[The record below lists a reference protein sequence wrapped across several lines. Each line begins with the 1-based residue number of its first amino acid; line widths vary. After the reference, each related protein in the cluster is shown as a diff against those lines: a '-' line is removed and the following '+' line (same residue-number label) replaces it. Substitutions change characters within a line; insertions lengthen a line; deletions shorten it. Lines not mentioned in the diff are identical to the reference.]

1 MMMNIHREA
10 LPIDRRI
17 RGCTP
22 SLDLEN
28 RPAAQRVCD
37 FDPVLLPLSPEQAMY
52 EAARCVQCPDPA
64 PCIEGCPT
72 RNNIPLAM
80 WLIEQGLFLEAAQ
93 VYRQTSSLPEIC
105 SRVCPHEQL
114 CQGSC
119 TQNGAT
125 GTVLTG
131 ALETFV
137 MDYERKHAEV
147 VIPVGAPTGKR
158 VAIVG
163 AGPAGLS
170 CAEQLRQRGHA
181 VTVYESK
188 PRGGGLLTY
197 GIPNF
202 KLDKEVVFERV
213 ADLEKAGVEFSF
225 NTYIGKDLTIDD
237 LFARYDAVFVG
248 VGTLIDAPMEVPGE
262 DLPGVYKATE
272 YLMRANVDL
281 ELLPPELRARPM
293 IGKKVAVVGGGDT
306 ASDCLRSSLRMGAEE
321 VTCVYRRT
329 EKEMPGGR
337 HDRDLA
343 REEGAVYRFLT
354 QPVRFIANAEG
365 HLAQI
370 ECIRMELGEPD
381 RKGRRRPVPVE
392 GSNFILEADTAVLAL
407 GYWPDPIIMETTP
420 SLKTDKW
427 GLIFADPET
436 GATNVPGLYAGGDDV
451 TGPSLVVTAMAAG
464 RRAAW
469 AMDAYLKSR

>member
-1 MMMNIHREA
+1 MTIDVVREA
-10 LPIDRRI
+10 LPIDRKT
-17 RGCTP
+17 RGRTP
-22 SLDLEN
+22 TLDLET
-28 RPAAQRVCD
+28 RPAEQRVCD
-37 FDPVLLPLSPEQAMY
+37 FDPVLLPLSAEQAMY

-64 PCIEGCPT
+64 PCIEGCPA

-80 WLIEQGLFLEAAQ
+80 WLIEQGEFLEAAQ

-125 GTVLTG
+125 GPVLTG
-131 ALETFV
+131 ALETFAV
-137 MDYERKHAEV
+137 DYERAHTEV
-147 VIPVGAPTGKR
+147 TLPVAAPTGKR

-163 AGPAGLS
+163 AGPAGLA
-170 CAEQLRQRGHA
+170 CAEQLRQRGHTVA
-181 VTVYESK
+181 VYESK

-202 KLDKEVVFERV
+202 KLDKNVVFNRV
-213 ADLEKAGVEFSF
+213 ADLERAGVEFIF
-225 NTYIGKDLTIDD
+225 NTYIGKALTIDD
-237 LFARYDAVFVG
+237 LFAQYDAVFVG

-281 ELLPPELRARPM
+281 ELLPPDLRSRPT

-337 HDRDLA
+337 HDRELA
-343 REEGAVYRFLT
+343 RQEGAVYRFLT
-354 QPVRFIANAEG
+354 QPVRFIANEEG

-381 RKGRRRPVPVE
+381 KRGRRKPVPVE

-407 GYWPDPIIMETTP
+407 GYWPDPIIMNTTP
-420 SLKTDKW
+420 NLKTDKY
-427 GLIFADPET
+427 GLIFADSET
-436 GATNVPGLYAGGDDV
+436 GATNRPGLYAGGDDV
-451 TGPSLVVTAMAAG
+451 TGPSLVVMAMVAG
-464 RRAAW
+464 RRAAR
-469 AMDAYLKSR
+469 AMDAYLATK